1 MRRLPTILHEHANL
15 TDTPWFQKMADR
27 ALEPVTDI
35 AIAVSQ
41 STADFV
47 IQRAPDSGRTR

>member
-15 TDTPWFQKMADR
+15 TDTPWFQKIADR
-27 ALEPVTDI
+27 ALEPCTDI

-47 IQRAPDSGRTR
+47 IQRAADAARAR

>member
-15 TDTPWFQKMADR
+15 TDTPWFQKAADR
-27 ALEPVTDI
+27 YLAPATDL
-35 AIAVSQ
+35 AIAVSR

-47 IQRAPDSGRTR
+47 IRARQMPP